1 MNSRLI
7 VLSALGL
14 LSLIGCGGGG
24 SSGTTASSGTTSSSG
39 IDISTRPALGCFSDG
54 AKVEAYNTAGNLI
67 GTGTVSS
74 CDAAITLPAGHTG
87 PLLLK
92 ALGAAG
98 VTYFNEMDPDNPATF
113 GAGSSMLSV
122 LPSVQAGSVYGINVI
137 TNLVAAAAGI
147 DADAPVAPVATKIA
161 TAKAL
166 TLGVLG
172 LTEADLGGDIF
183 AAPVALKNKTDKS
196 LTGIISGKML
206 YATVLAELAASST
219 GSPATQ
225 AATLFTK
232 MKSAATSNT
241 GAATNLS
248 AISQVMLKAVSNISS
263 GKSTALQS
271 FGASGYEVP
280 SALATSYTAA
290 VTTATQAI
298 KTQTNETS
306 VSLAVPGSTQT
317 ATSVKVV
324 PAIGY
329 FGAGAKVFAIDPTN
343 GQPIN
348 SDPVLTDATGVA
360 SLNLGSWSK
369 PFILKVVGDT
379 SVQYYDA
386 GLNQKVNYTGTD
398 VLLALVPA
406 QSKVTN
412 GSSIGVTPLT
422 HAAAAF
428 VLPSLSNLQ
437 ITLDKDQT
445 MDSAMLDAMV
455 RARYFFGLTDSGSG
469 YAALLLNPLL
479 APERLSSSTDR
490 IDLSKEG
497 GFWGVYFA
505 ELSRSANQNNE
516 VSFMAFVGKLFDQV
530 LMLKAAQYAD
540 VSATAFNGSNLKNVM
555 STAAGSVSSGN
566 KIFRKTSVCISE
578 GTYSALKAMFLTATT
593 TTKNNFQTLT
603 RTQMDSM
610 RTAFASSLNYQ
621 LLAKSWDLDTV
632 TATTGCNP

>member
-24 SSGTTASSGTTSSSG
+24 GSGSSSASSG

-54 AKVEAYNTAGNLI
+54 AKVEAYNTAGTLI
-67 GTGTVSS
+67 GSGTVSS
-74 CDAAITLPAGHTG
+74 CDAAITLTAGHTG
-87 PLLLK
+87 PVLLK
-92 ALGAAG
+92 AIGAAG
-98 VTYFNEMDPDNPATF
+98 VTYFNEKDPDNPAAF
-113 GAGSSMLSV
+113 GAGNSMLSV
-122 LPSVQAGSVYGINVI
+122 LPSVQTGSVYGINVM

-147 DADAPVAPVATKIA
+147 DADAPVAPTTAKIT

-172 LTEADLGGDIF
+172 LSEADLGGDIF
-183 AAPVALKNKTDKS
+183 AAPVALKSKSDKS
-196 LTGIISGKML
+196 LTGNISGKML
-206 YATVLAELAASST
+206 YGTMLAELAASST

-232 MKSAATSNT
+232 MKSAASSNT

-248 AISQVMLKAVSNISS
+248 AVSQVMLKAVSNISS

-271 FGASGYEVP
+271 FGATGYVVP
-280 SALATSYTAA
+280 PALASSYTSA
-290 VTTATQAI
+290 VTAATQAI
-298 KTQTNETS
+298 KTQTNETN

-329 FGAGAKVFAIDPTN
+329 FGAGAKVFAINPTN

-348 SDPVLTDATGVA
+348 SNPVLTDATGVA
-360 SLNLGSWSK
+360 SLNLGSWSE
-369 PFILKVVGDT
+369 PFILKVVGNT
-379 SVQYYDA
+379 GVQYYDA
-386 GLNQKVNYTGTD
+386 GLNQKVNFADTD

-406 QSKVTN
+406 PSKVTN
-412 GSSIGVTPLT
+412 GSVVGVTPLT
-422 HAAAAF
+422 HVAAAF
-428 VLPSLSNLQ
+428 VLPSLSNLT
-437 ITLDKDQT
+437 ISLDKDQT
-445 MDSAMLDAMV
+445 MESAMLDALV
-455 RARYFFGLTDSGSG
+455 RARYFFGLKDSGSG
-469 YAALLLNPLL
+469 EAAILLNPLL
-479 APERLSSSTDR
+479 APERLSSATDK

-530 LMLKAAQYAD
+530 LTLKAAQYAD
-540 VSATAFNGSNLKNVM
+540 ASATAFNGSNLKNVM

-578 GTYSALKAMFLTATT
+578 GTYSAVKAMFLTATT
-593 TTKNNFQTLT
+593 TTKSNFQTLT

-621 LLAKSWDLDTV
+621 LLANSWDLDTV
-632 TATTGCNP
+632 ASTTTCNP

>member
-92 ALGAAG
+92 ALGAVG
-98 VTYFNEMDPDNPATF
+98 VTYFNEKDPDNPAAF

-122 LPSVQAGSVYGINVI
+122 LPSVQAGSVYGINVM

-147 DADAPVAPVATKIA
+147 DADAPVAPVATKIT

-172 LTEADLGGDIF
+172 LTEDDLGGDIF
-183 AAPVALKNKTDKS
+183 AAPVALKSKTDKS
-196 LTGIISGKML
+196 LTGNISDKML
-206 YATVLAELAASST
+206 YATMLAELAASST

-248 AISQVMLKAVSNISS
+248 AVSQVMLKAVSNISS
-263 GKSTALQS
+263 GKSSALQS
-271 FGASGYEVP
+271 FGATGYAVP

-290 VTTATQAI
+290 VTAATQAI
-298 KTQTNETS
+298 KTQTNETI
-306 VSLAVPGSTQT
+306 SLAVPGSTQT
-317 ATSVKVV
+317 STSVKVV

-329 FGAGAKVFAIDPTN
+329 FGAGAKVFAIDPTT

-348 SDPVLTDATGVA
+348 SEPVETDATGVA
-360 SLNLGSWSK
+360 SLTLGSWSK
-369 PFILKVVGDT
+369 PFILKVVGNTD
-379 SVQYYDA
+379 VQYYDA

-412 GSSIGVTPLT
+412 GSVIGVTPLT
-422 HAAAAF
+422 HVAAAF

-445 MDSAMLDAMV
+445 MESAMLDAMV

-469 YAALLLNPLL
+469 NAAILLNPLL
-479 APERLSSSTDR
+479 APERLSSSTEK

-530 LMLKAAQYAD
+530 LTLKAAQYAD
-540 VSATAFNGSNLKNVM
+540 ASATAFNGSNLKNVM

-578 GTYSALKAMFLTATT
+578 GSYSALKAMFLTAST
-593 TTKNNFQTLT
+593 TTKSNFQTLT

-621 LLAKSWDLDTV
+621 LLATSWDLDTV

>member
-1 MNSRLI
+1 MPASTPT
-7 VLSALGL
+7 L
-14 LSLIGCGGGG
+14 LTSKDKTPDADGSYFLATVGTESKITIRYGGVNY
-24 SSGTTASSGTTSSSG
+24 TA
-39 IDISTRPALGCFSDG
+39 P
-54 AKVEAYNTAGNLI
+54 NM
-67 GTGTVSS
+67 SS

-298 KTQTNETS
+298 KTQTNETI
-306 VSLAVPGSTQT
+306 PRCF
-317 ATSVKVV
+317 TSQ
-324 PAIGY
+324 
-329 FGAGAKVFAIDPTN
+329 FF
-343 GQPIN
+343 
-348 SDPVLTDATGVA
+348 
-360 SLNLGSWSK
+360 
-369 PFILKVVGDT
+369 
-379 SVQYYDA
+379 
-386 GLNQKVNYTGTD
+386 
-398 VLLALVPA
+398 LL
-406 QSKVTN
+406 
-412 GSSIGVTPLT
+412 
-422 HAAAAF
+422 
-428 VLPSLSNLQ
+428 
-437 ITLDKDQT
+437 
-445 MDSAMLDAMV
+445 
-455 RARYFFGLTDSGSG
+455 
-469 YAALLLNPLL
+469 YAC
-479 APERLSSSTDR
+479 ESH
-490 IDLSKEG
+490 
-497 GFWGVYFA
+497 
-505 ELSRSANQNNE
+505 
-516 VSFMAFVGKLFDQV
+516 
-530 LMLKAAQYAD
+530 
-540 VSATAFNGSNLKNVM
+540 ATA
-555 STAAGSVSSGN
+555 
-566 KIFRKTSVCISE
+566 E
-578 GTYSALKAMFLTATT
+578 
-593 TTKNNFQTLT
+593 
-603 RTQMDSM
+603 
-610 RTAFASSLNYQ
+610 
-621 LLAKSWDLDTV
+621 
-632 TATTGCNP
+632 

>member
-1 MNSRLI
+1 MNPRLI

-14 LSLIGCGGGG
+14 LTLMGCGGGGG
-24 SSGTTASSGTTSSSG
+24 SSGTTASSG

-54 AKVEAYNTAGNLI
+54 AKVEAYNTAGTLI

-74 CDAAITLPAGHTG
+74 CDAAITLTASHTG
-87 PLLLK
+87 PVLLK

-98 VTYFNEMDPDNPATF
+98 VTYFNEKDPDNPAAF

-122 LPSVQAGSVYGINVI
+122 LPSVQAGSVYGINVM

-147 DADAPVAPVATKIA
+147 DADAPVAPTAAKIT

-172 LTEADLGGDIF
+172 LSEADLGGDIF
-183 AAPVALKNKTDKS
+183 AAPVALKSKSDKS
-196 LTGIISGKML
+196 LTGNISGKML
-206 YATVLAELAASST
+206 YGTMLAELAASST

-232 MKSAATSNT
+232 MKSAASSNT

-248 AISQVMLKAVSNISS
+248 AVSQVMLKAVSNISS

-271 FGASGYEVP
+271 FGATGYAVP
-280 SALATSYTAA
+280 SSLATAYTAA

-298 KTQTNETS
+298 KTQTNETI
-306 VSLAVPGSTQT
+306 SLAVPGSTQT

-329 FGAGAKVFAIDPTN
+329 FGAGAKVFAIDPTT

-360 SLNLGSWSK
+360 SLNLGSWSE
-369 PFILKVVGDT
+369 PFILKVVGNT
-379 SVQYYDA
+379 GVQYYDA
-386 GLNQKVNYTGTD
+386 GLNQKVNYTDTD

-412 GSSIGVTPLT
+412 GSVIGVTPLT
-422 HAAAAF
+422 HVAAAF

-437 ITLDKDQT
+437 ITLGKDQT
-445 MDSAMLDAMV
+445 MESAMLDAMV

-469 YAALLLNPLL
+469 NAAILLNPLL
-479 APERLSSSTDR
+479 APERLNSSTDR

-497 GFWGVYFA
+497 GFWGVYFS
-505 ELSRSANQNNE
+505 ELSKSANQNNE
-516 VSFMAFVGKLFDQV
+516 LSFMTFVGKLFDQV
-530 LMLKAAQYAD
+530 LTLKAGQYSDA
-540 VSATAFNGSNLKNVM
+540 SATAFNGSNLKNVM
-555 STAAGSVSSGN
+555 STAAGSVSSGS
-566 KIFRKTSVCISE
+566 KSFRKTSVCIAE
-578 GTYSALKAMFLTATT
+578 GTYSAVKAMFLTATT
-593 TTKNNFQTLT
+593 TTKSNFQTLT
-603 RTQMDSM
+603 RDQMDSM

-621 LLAKSWDLDTV
+621 LLATSWDLDTV
-632 TATTGCNP
+632 TATTTCNP